1 VIPRGRR
8 RYPRPDAGFTLLE
21 VLVALAILS
30 IAVVSAIQSFAGGL
44 RLLKLSGDHQEAT
57 LLADQKIR
65 ELVTPE
71 PGTATG
77 TEGAFTWERV
87 VTEVEAPDLNIVGAS
102 VPWKVFDIVVRVRWD
117 GRRQVEL
124 MTRRTE
130 PEHTDEIP
138 GERSE

>member
-1 VIPRGRR
+1 VIPGARR

-30 IAVVSAIQSFAGGL
+30 IAVVSSIQSFAGGL

-87 VTEVEAPDLNIVGAS
+87 VTEVETPDLNIVGAS
-102 VPWKVFDIVVRVRWD
+102 VPWKVFDIAVKVRWD

-130 PEHTDEIP
+130 PERTDEIP